1 MIGFPL
7 RSMDEE
13 KRKLRCHL
21 EGLKRANE
29 AHKEARRRMD
39 KENRELKRKTTKK
52 LLLHTI
58 DISLLYAI

>member
-39 KENRELKRKTTKK
+39 KENRELKR
-52 LLLHTI
+52 
-58 DISLLYAI
+58 